1 MKYKFCFEDRKTRRA
16 SHDMILMMA
25 KHGNGSRNLRFV
37 SDADVKRF
45 FEANRY
51 NWDDLVQTCRKQN
64 ENVPLIENLI
74 GSTWTVGRGRA
85 SIVTGAA
92 TDKEKEI
99 ASVEGPASLTTSSYL
114 QLFENALDSFHR
126 CMERA
131 SFGDFQSCVSNGV
144 ASVDAYIAH
153 RAWLYNA
160 GHPSEL
166 LVDTK
171 ETKVSQDTKI
181 DEWIPKMSGG
191 RKLNKSGL
199 NWNHF
204 KRLRGIRDEL
214 AVHIKQPAIGITY
227 QQLCEFLNLFRTGI
241 AGLLID
247 LHLIFDERIPC
258 KIIRYA
264 YLPDVKLLELLEA
277 ED

>member
-1 MKYKFCFEDRKTRRA
+1 
-16 SHDMILMMA
+16 MILMMA
-25 KHGNGSRNLRFV
+25 KCGNGSRNPKFV
-37 SDADVKRF
+37 TDADVKRF
-45 FEANRY
+45 FKASGY
-51 NWDDLVQTCRKQN
+51 DWGDLIQTCRKQ
-64 ENVPLIENLI
+64 EEIVPLIENLI
-74 GSTWTVGRGRA
+74 GSTWTVVGGKA
-85 SIVTGAA
+85 AIVTGAG
-92 TDKEKEI
+92 TDDEREI
-99 ASVEGPASLTTSSYL
+99 ASVESPASLITSSYL
-114 QLFENALDSFHR
+114 QLFENAVDNFQR
-126 CMERA
+126 CMEHA
-131 SFGDFQSCVSNGV
+131 LFGDFQSCVSNGI

-153 RAWLYNA
+153 RAWLCNA

-166 LVDTK
+166 LMDSR
-171 ETKVSQDTKI
+171 ETKVPQDTRI

-191 RKLNKSGL
+191 RKLDKGGL

-247 LHLIFDERIPC
+247 LHFTFDERVPC

-264 YLPDVKLLELLEA
+264 YLPDVKLLETEH
-277 ED
+277 